1 MSLEL
6 VTALLS
12 MPPRREVLP
21 AGTRVAAYLPG
32 SGVLD
37 ITFGQQGNIEVTGGR
52 GGLIE
57 AEPSDT
63 AEHVSYSDVY
73 PWLILSHIAGRRFET
88 AEGKVG
94 SGQRIDPILLLEVG
108 ACPSVLRRPGGDPD
122 VNELPMHDLP
132 NGVSMVCH
140 AAGIVE
146 PITVSILNYLARE
159 SEVDAERLIHEAI
172 RRAEPAL
179 LARLNVALRVLSGLE
194 SQDRA
199 SWAHQIRTDHVGPAL
214 AAGLGAAFLHD

>member
-1 MSLEL
+1 
-6 VTALLS
+6 
-12 MPPRREVLP
+12 
-21 AGTRVAAYLPG
+21 
-32 SGVLD
+32 
-37 ITFGQQGNIEVTGGR
+37 
-52 GGLIE
+52 
-57 AEPSDT
+57 
-63 AEHVSYSDVY
+63 
-73 PWLILSHIAGRRFET
+73 
-88 AEGKVG
+88 
-94 SGQRIDPILLLEVG
+94 
-108 ACPSVLRRPGGDPD
+108 
-122 VNELPMHDLP
+122 
-132 NGVSMVCH
+132 MVCH